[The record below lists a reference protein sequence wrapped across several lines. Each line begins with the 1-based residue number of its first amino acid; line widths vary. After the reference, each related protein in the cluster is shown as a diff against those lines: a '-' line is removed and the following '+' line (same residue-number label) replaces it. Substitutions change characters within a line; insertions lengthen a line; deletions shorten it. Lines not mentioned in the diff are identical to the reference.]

1 MHPHFWT
8 ENCRDM
14 DEDLVTVLGLGHLD
28 MTSGKNS
35 SKGRDE
41 SIHGGS
47 ATTLS
52 MQAEALSPGV
62 LLQLGNMDEPDPDAA
77 GAVGV
82 GWQVESSSSSSSRLY
97 NAHTQDPVKLGLG
110 SSQNASEYE
119 PCGGERLLG
128 LGNTGEK
135 SANKRS
141 WECPSF
147 GSFQVP
153 VVDEGSSSAR
163 VTCGGYMPSLLMGS
177 SVFPPLPSLQIYENG
192 TAAAVEE
199 DFMEQN
205 LSMSFHQRSSTTST
219 SSRSGHSDRPLKVC
233 KFRGCGKGPRGAS
246 GLCIAHGGGRRCQK
260 HGCNK
265 GAEGRTV
272 YCKAHGGGRRCQN
285 LGCTK
290 SAEGKTDYC
299 IGHGGGRRCSKE
311 GCDKAARGRS
321 GLCIRHG
328 GGKRCQ
334 VTDCTKSAEGY
345 TGLCI
350 SHGGGRR
357 CQFMGCSK
365 GAQGSTMFCKAHGG
379 GKRCIIKD
387 CNKGAEGSTP
397 LCKGHGGGKRCMYDG
412 GGICTKSVH
421 GGTLFCVAH
430 GGGKRCTVE
439 GCGKSA
445 RGRTDHCV
453 KHGGGKRCKVDGC
466 GKSAQGST
474 DFCKA
479 HGGGKRC
486 QWGVEGST
494 AADSLKDSNG
504 GRAAGAP
511 CDKFARGKSGLCAA
525 HSALV
530 QDRRVHGGGT
540 VGNVVT
546 AGLAPGL
553 FRGLVSGSGQTQP
566 RTINSSTTISG
577 PSTTPVVA
585 SSRAATSASDKEMG
599 SPSRRQAAAPEE
611 AVLVPLS
618 MQRRDGRPP
627 RPPNP
632 TSDERVFKASM
643 LSEERVRGGSLMEG
657 RVRGGGLITLLS
669 EAPNNG
675 GGGGAQVPLGTGIIE
690 HMRSR
695 QPTSAE
701 MESQSAAGAAADS
714 NMLHADLTSPDWNG
728 SLGIDVGQ
736 FLATSVNFNL

>member
-1 MHPHFWT
+1 V
-8 ENCRDM
+8 EVGVVARKA
-14 DEDLVTVLGLGHLD
+14 VTRLREVDQGYVSGMEEVNVAKLLTALKVLKATQVSAFH
-28 MTSGKNS
+28 MVVVAGK
-35 SKGRDE
+35 
-41 SIHGGS
+41 
-47 ATTLS
+47 
-52 MQAEALSPGV
+52 ALSLSV
-62 LLQLGNMDEPDPDAA
+62 SVSLDLFSRILSVQFASTRELYTLHMVCCLDWFVPDA
-77 GAVGV
+77 
-82 GWQVESSSSSSSRLY
+82 Y
-97 NAHTQDPVKLGLG
+97 
-110 SSQNASEYE
+110 
-119 PCGGERLLG
+119 
-128 LGNTGEK
+128 
-135 SANKRS
+135 
-141 WECPSF
+141 
-147 GSFQVP
+147 
-153 VVDEGSSSAR
+153 
-163 VTCGGYMPSLLMGS
+163 
-177 SVFPPLPSLQIYENG
+177 
-192 TAAAVEE
+192 
-199 DFMEQN
+199 
-205 LSMSFHQRSSTTST
+205 
-219 SSRSGHSDRPLKVC
+219 
-233 KFRGCGKGPRGAS
+233 
-246 GLCIAHGGGRRCQK
+246 LC
-260 HGCNK
+260 
-265 GAEGRTV
+265 
-272 YCKAHGGGRRCQN
+272 
-285 LGCTK
+285 
-290 SAEGKTDYC
+290 
-299 IGHGGGRRCSKE
+299 
-311 GCDKAARGRS
+311 
-321 GLCIRHG
+321 
-328 GGKRCQ
+328 
-334 VTDCTKSAEGY
+334 
-345 TGLCI
+345 
-350 SHGGGRR
+350 R

-577 PSTTPVVA
+577 PSTTPVAA

-599 SPSRRQAAAPEE
+599 SAAATQGFDLHGKLQFCSLVF
-611 AVLVPLS
+611 VLQQLVW
-618 MQRRDGRPP
+618 RPVCKL
-627 RPPNP
+627 R
-632 TSDERVFKASM
+632 SFQ
-643 LSEERVRGGSLMEG
+643 
-657 RVRGGGLITLLS
+657 TLLNS
-669 EAPNNG
+669 
-675 GGGGAQVPLGTGIIE
+675 
-690 HMRSR
+690 
-695 QPTSAE
+695 
-701 MESQSAAGAAADS
+701 
-714 NMLHADLTSPDWNG
+714 
-728 SLGIDVGQ
+728 
-736 FLATSVNFNL
+736 